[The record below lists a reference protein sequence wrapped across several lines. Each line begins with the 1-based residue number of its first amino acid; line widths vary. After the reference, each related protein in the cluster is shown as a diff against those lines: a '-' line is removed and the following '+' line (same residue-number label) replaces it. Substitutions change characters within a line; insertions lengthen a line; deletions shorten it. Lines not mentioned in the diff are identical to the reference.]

1 VWQIYNDDDD
11 AGEDDYDNDDYGD
24 GDGHLYVW
32 VLKDY
37 DSKKWRLKCNVRV
50 SELFKRECGEDDFS
64 YTAFAIH
71 PESNCIFLTDKDETT
86 LSYDMDNLKV
96 KVVRNFQEFQDALPY
111 TPCFAEWS

>member
-1 VWQIYNDDDD
+1 V
-11 AGEDDYDNDDYGD
+11 DDYDSG
-24 GDGHLYVW
+24 
-32 VLKDY
+32 
-37 DSKKWRLKCNVRV
+37 KWIMKHHIPIT
-50 SELFKRECGEDDFS
+50 ELFGRKRGEDDFS